1 MLKRN
6 CFSASERTIRVNLLL
21 NELDLR
27 ALWKEFDEYEK
38 ELGKEAKSLEEV
50 WVTMEDLK
58 NRMDESM
65 AKYGY

>member
-1 MLKRN
+1 VRDIIK
-6 CFSASERTIRVNLLL
+6 ASERTIRGEQML

-65 AKYGY
+65 AKYGD

>member
-1 MLKRN
+1 VRDIIK
-6 CFSASERTIRVNLLL
+6 ASERTIRGKQML

-65 AKYGY
+65 AKYGD